1 MIFAIGKNIY
11 KVSCNRSRAVLPK
24 VTPRV
29 SYKRALSIN
38 NIITSD
44 IQFLIQV
51 INLLVY

>member
-11 KVSCNRSRAVLPK
+11 K
-24 VTPRV
+24 
-29 SYKRALSIN
+29 RALSIN
-38 NIITSD
+38 NTITSD